1 MEKYTAS
8 CIVQLK
14 NRKGK
19 PFQARLRYPD
29 ASKKKGWSEISR
41 MVPEEIKSKRE
52 AGKWAEKWRAEMN
65 ALADN
70 MPSMEANKT
79 VGEVFMEFLNHQ
91 LNTGEIEKS
100 TYNNS
105 YYYFKEYIEPYLG
118 SYSFATLD
126 RVAINGWVTKLN
138 NYGLSENTIHTCYAR
153 LLLWCSVSKNALAE
167 KAQTRTF

>member
-1 MEKYTAS
+1 MEKYIAS
-8 CIVQLK
+8 CVVQLK

-65 ALADN
+65 AVADN

-79 VGEVFMEFLNHQ
+79 SMLQRLDAPKRTDKVFASIPF
-91 LNTGEIEKS
+91 
-100 TYNNS
+100 
-105 YYYFKEYIEPYLG
+105 
-118 SYSFATLD
+118 D
-126 RVAINGWVTKLN
+126 
-138 NYGLSENTIHTCYAR
+138 LSPFFIG
-153 LLLWCSVSKNALAE
+153 
-167 KAQTRTF
+167 

>member
-1 MEKYTAS
+1 MEKYIAS
-8 CIVQLK
+8 CVVQLK

-41 MVPEEIKSKRE
+41 MVPEEIKSKRD

-65 ALADN
+65 AVADN

-79 VGEVFMEFLNHQ
+79 ISEVFMEFLNHQ

-105 YYYFKEYIEPYLG
+105 YYYFREYIEPYLRQE
-118 SYSFATLD
+118 YNL
-126 RVAINGWVTKLN
+126 IN
-138 NYGLSENTIHTCYAR
+138 
-153 LLLWCSVSKNALAE
+153 E
-167 KAQTRTF
+167 K